1 MSANRPKSPKR
12 ESRVAVAEQT
22 LRALEAGCYTT
33 SQGRVIELVEWVSEC
48 VAGSRLYL
56 PEDRARLLA
65 AASCDGTDDARIEV
79 HAETTL
85 AGAQALSEAGD
96 GRIGVL
102 NFASARNPGGG
113 FLGGSQAQEES
124 LARSSALYPSL
135 LSRHAFYEHHRAE
148 SDLLYSHRVIV
159 SPDCPVLRDDAGAWL
174 EQPYR
179 VTFLTAPAPNAGA
192 VANNQPASLG
202 RIPVV
207 LRERAEFVLAVAR
220 EVGCERLVLGA
231 WGCGVFRN
239 DPAMVAAAFA
249 TLLAPGS
256 RWRRAFR
263 EIRFSIYDDSAD
275 RPVLRAFEHHLLQP

>member
-1 MSANRPKSPKR
+1 MFSSRPKSAKR
-12 ESRVAVAEQT
+12 ESRVALAEQT
-22 LRALEAGCYTT
+22 LRALESGRYTA
-33 SQGRVIELVEWVSEC
+33 SHGRVVELAGWISEC

-56 PEDRARLLA
+56 PEDRERLLA
-65 AASCDGTDDARIEV
+65 APASERGDDARIEV
-79 HAETTL
+79 QAETTL
-85 AGAQALSEAGD
+85 AGARILAEAGG

-135 LSRHAFYEHHRAE
+135 LSQRAFYDHHRAE

-174 EQPYR
+174 EVPYR

-192 VANNQPASLG
+192 VAKNQPASLG
-202 RIPVV
+202 RIPAV
-207 LRERAEFVLAVAR
+207 LRERAEFVLAVAH

-249 TLLAPGS
+249 MLLSPGS

-263 EIRFSIYDDSAD
+263 EIRFSVYDETPD
-275 RPVLRAFEHHLLQP
+275 RLVLRSFEHQLLTP